1 MTTASTTNTLTPA
14 ALAPT
19 PAPPAPAVALPGI
32 AEPAAGAGTPSRIVE
47 GEPGA
52 VEQTLVSL
60 AGKQLLAPGGALLA
74 ELDSDG
80 VWRNPAGLVCEALTI
95 PAARASAYVDP
106 KEVTRAAR
114 TADRIWR
121 EAAVEKIAW
130 LVERQAEITSD
141 DLWEHMEHPPREARL
156 VGHAFKRAQAQGL
169 IDRTG
174 RHQRSRRPMNHTRPV
189 LIWRSLHPAHI

>member
-1 MTTASTTNTLTPA
+1 MTTASMTNTVTPA
-14 ALAPT
+14 APAPR
-19 PAPPAPAVALPGI
+19 PAPPTPAVALPGI
-32 AEPAAGAGTPSRIVE
+32 AEPAHGAATASTIVE
-47 GEPGA
+47 GEPRA
-52 VEQTLVSL
+52 VEQTLVTL
-60 AGKQLLAPGGALLA
+60 AGKQLLTPSGALLA
-74 ELDSDG
+74 ELDTDG
-80 VWRNPAGLVCEALTI
+80 DWRTPAGLVCEALTI
-95 PAARASAYVDP
+95 PTPRASAYVNP

-114 TADRIWR
+114 TADQIWR

-130 LVERQAEITSD
+130 LAECQAEITAD